1 MEAAESKVEQSEL
14 DTGSEGMWLSLDAI
28 LESMGKTC
36 HEQTVA
42 SDLTVIDGN
51 IEHVSWVLLILSEVA
66 APGN

>member
-1 MEAAESKVEQSEL
+1 MVEF
-14 DTGSEGMWLSLDAI
+14 GHH
-28 LESMGKTC
+28 LEYMGKTC

-42 SDLTVIDGN
+42 SDFTVIDGN